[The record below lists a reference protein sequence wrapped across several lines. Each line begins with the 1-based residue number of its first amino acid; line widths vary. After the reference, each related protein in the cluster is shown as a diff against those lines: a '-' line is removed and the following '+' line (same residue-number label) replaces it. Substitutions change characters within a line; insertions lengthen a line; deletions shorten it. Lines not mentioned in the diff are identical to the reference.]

1 MRKAHLRTPNRHL
14 YAPSQASDA
23 AYNSLPAGGQNSIH
37 FSPAE
42 IPRMKQVSLSRRAAL
57 LEAVS
62 QREHQDPLP
71 AKDTSSLDI
80 RLNPAII
87 AGNRRALSTAVNEES
102 RSAEVARE
110 AL

>member
-1 MRKAHLRTPNRHL
+1 MLATL
-14 YAPSQASDA
+14 A
-23 AYNSLPAGGQNSIH
+23 
-37 FSPAE
+37 
-42 IPRMKQVSLSRRAAL
+42 
-57 LEAVS
+57 
-62 QREHQDPLP
+62 
-71 AKDTSSLDI
+71 SLDI